1 MILDSRRLMEHSC
14 LWFLTN
20 RPRPL
25 DCAATITQFGAGVE
39 TLTGCL
45 ESVLP
50 ADQAAALESRSARL
64 REAGVPEG
72 LAGVIGGIAPL
83 ASACDIVDVA
93 ARATLPVADVA
104 RTYFQIGAR
113 LGLEWLRGCAGS
125 VQTQTHWQRQ
135 AVASIIE
142 DLYGQQRAVA
152 ARVVASEGAG
162 SGAVDSWIG
171 NNQAIISRNEA
182 LFTDL
187 RSGDRL
193 DLAMLAV
200 ANRQMRSLIAG

>member
-1 MILDSRRLMEHSC
+1 KNALYDQLLASDLPEDRYLQDDLVRYFPTAVRKKYLKQIQGHRLRREIIATMVANSMVNRASMVFPLMAQEETGESAENVARAYVVTREVFGLRALWAEIESLDNRIPSSVQVDMILDSRRLMEHSC

-72 LAGVIGGIAPL
+72 LAG
-83 ASACDIVDVA
+83 
-93 ARATLPVADVA
+93 
-104 RTYFQIGAR
+104 
-113 LGLEWLRGCAGS
+113 
-125 VQTQTHWQRQ
+125 
-135 AVASIIE
+135 
-142 DLYGQQRAVA
+142 
-152 ARVVASEGAG
+152 
-162 SGAVDSWIG
+162 
-171 NNQAIISRNEA
+171 
-182 LFTDL
+182 
-187 RSGDRL
+187 
-193 DLAMLAV
+193 
-200 ANRQMRSLIAG
+200 